1 MYLSIIVPAYN
12 EEARIDDSLRK
23 LIAYLTS
30 QDYAWEVLIA
40 DDGSTDATASL
51 VQPQCA
57 DERVQLLPLP
67 HVGKGGAV
75 KAGMLG
81 AKGRYRMM
89 CDADLAMPV
98 EWIAGFV
105 EAMEQGHEVVI
116 GSRQIEGA
124 RRFGESASRH
134 LMGRLFNWCVRLVA
148 VSNFQDTQCGF
159 KCFTAEAAEKL
170 FPLQRSTGFGF
181 DVEILFLASR
191 AGLDVIEIPI
201 DWYHQPN
208 SKVRPVIDAMLM
220 LRDALAIR
228 LNSALGRY

>member
-23 LIAYLTS
+23 LIAYLS
-30 QDYAWEVLIA
+30 EQDYLWEVLVA
-40 DDGSTDATASL
+40 DDGSTDATSSL
-51 VQPQCA
+51 VEAHIA
-57 DERVQLLPLP
+57 DERVRLLSLS
-67 HVGKGGAV
+67 HAGKGGAV
-75 KAGMLG
+75 KAGMLR
-81 AKGRYRMM
+81 AKGQYRMM

-98 EWIAGFV
+98 EWIAGFIQ
-105 EAMEQGHEVVI
+105 AMEQGHEVVI

-124 RRFGESASRH
+124 RRFDEPASRH

-148 VSNFQDTQCGF
+148 VSNIQDTQCGF
-159 KCFTAEAAEKL
+159 KCFTGEAAEKL
-170 FPLQRSTGFGF
+170 FSLQRSTGFGF

-191 AGLDVIEIPI
+191 RGLDVIEIPI

-208 SKVRPVIDAMLM
+208 SKVRPVIDAVLM
-220 LRDALAIR
+220 LKDALAIR

>member
-1 MYLSIIVPAYN
+1 MYLSIVVPAYN

-23 LIAYLTS
+23 LIAYLSS
-30 QDYAWEVLIA
+30 QDYTWEVLVA

-51 VQPQCA
+51 VEPHS
-57 DERVQLLPLP
+57 DGERVRLLRLP
-67 HVGKGGAV
+67 HTGKGGAV
-75 KAGMLG
+75 KAGMLQ

-98 EWIAGFV
+98 EWISGFV
-105 EAMEQGHEVVI
+105 EAMERGHDVVI

-159 KCFTAEAAEKL
+159 KCFSAEAAEKL
-170 FPLQRSTGFGF
+170 FTLQRSTGFGF

-191 AGLDVIEIPI
+191 AGMDVIETPI

-208 SKVRPVIDAMLM
+208 SKVRPMIDAALM
-220 LRDALAIR
+220 LKDALALR
-228 LNSALGRY
+228 LNSGLGRY